1 MIPQLITVKY
11 RRQRGNWI
19 RLWIPLLPVA
29 VVCLPLLLIAA
40 VAGVVACAIYQIN
53 ALRLARVSWRLLRGL
68 RGTQIEIEQGRT
80 AVLVRVS

>member
-40 VAGVVACAIYQIN
+40 VAGVVACAIYRID
-53 ALRLARVSWRLLRGL
+53 ALRLASVSWRLLRGL

-80 AVLVRVS
+80 AMLLRVS

>member
-40 VAGVVACAIYQIN
+40 VGGVVACAIYRID
-53 ALRLARVSWRLLRGL
+53 ALRLASVSWRLLRGL

-80 AVLVRVS
+80 AMLLRVS